1 MALFILGFCLRNLMS
16 PLISHKSGLH
26 YSHHQH
32 QASEM
37 TAVMRIKPCCAAFW
51 SRSMRFPAIR
61 WCWASLEHHL
71 SQKMSLVCMSEQLGL
86 KKKSKQALWSCVY
99 SNNIFKK
106 KSRVLIYTY
115 LSNDQQHNCISNR
128 VITRMLDNTV
138 NNQLISWLLL
148 IFQKKDISMPS
159 Q

>member
-99 SNNIFKK
+99 SNNIFLKI
-106 KSRVLIYTY
+106 SRVLIYT
-115 LSNDQQHNCISNR
+115 DK
-128 VITRMLDNTV
+128 VITRILDNTV